1 MEIENR
7 PENVPYIVHES
18 SLARMERINKRLWI
32 ALLLVICLFV
42 ATNAGWI
49 WYESQFE
56 TVSTTV
62 TQTSDGSPNNYIGN
76 DGDIFNGTEKVE
88 AQEGNADGNSNNP
101 QA

>member
-49 WYESQFE
+49 WYESQFVDE
-56 TVSTTV
+56 SWTYEATTDNGGTAV
-62 TQTSDGSPNNYIGN
+62 ANGEGEVFIYGEGASDADTPN
-76 DGDIFNGTEKVE
+76 
-88 AQEGNADGNSNNP
+88 P
-101 QA
+101 

>member
-1 MEIENR
+1 MDNQNR

-18 SLARMERINKRLWI
+18 ALARMERINKRLWI
-32 ALLLVICLFV
+32 VLILVISLFV

-56 TVSTTV
+56 TVTTTV

-76 DGDIFNGTEKVE
+76 DGDIYNGTEKAE
-88 AQEGNADGNSNNP
+88 TQEGNADGNSNNP
-101 QA
+101 